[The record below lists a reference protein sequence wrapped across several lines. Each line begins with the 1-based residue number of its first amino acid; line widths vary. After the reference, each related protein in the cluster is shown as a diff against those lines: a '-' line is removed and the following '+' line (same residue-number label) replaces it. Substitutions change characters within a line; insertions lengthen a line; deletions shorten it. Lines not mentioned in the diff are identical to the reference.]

1 MTSAQTFSASG
12 GPMFNGSETCESAEH
27 TTLPD
32 ATLSLAASH
41 ARTYL
46 LPGKARVF
54 ALARGLV
61 FGSNSPV
68 LLANYD
74 PGSSCWRTSQLSL
87 PGMGPSLLKTLPCWG
102 MTRDGALYQQQMP
115 APLIDVSGGFA
126 WPTPTTGDANPRTP
140 GQGELYLSMGG
151 TIRRKNKDG
160 TSSNLGLASTVKN
173 WPASQAR
180 DLNDVVLRATPVA
193 RDWRSGKASNETP
206 ERNSRPLN
214 EQVMAEETG
223 ELNPDWV
230 EQLMGFPPGWSDPTL
245 NFTSRDLDSH
255 NTDGSC
261 PALLTGGNIAPPD

>member
-1 MTSAQTFSASG
+1 MSSAQTFSAGDGRTFSD
-12 GPMFNGSETCESAEH
+12 SEMCESAER
-27 TTLPD
+27 TISPA
-32 ATLSLAASH
+32 ATRWSEASR
-41 ARTYL
+41 APTYL
-46 LPGKARVF
+46 LPGRERAF
-54 ALARGLV
+54 WLARILV
-61 FGSNSPV
+61 FGSSLRG

-115 APLIDVSGGFA
+115 APLIYVSGGFA
-126 WPTPTTGDANPRTP
+126 WPTPTTGDANPRTL

-160 TSSNLGLASTVKN
+160 TSSNLGLARTVKY
-173 WPASQAR
+173 W
-180 DLNDVVLRATPVA
+180 NDVVLRATPVA

-255 NTDGSC
+255 STDGSC